1 MFNRTLGCALCLLL
15 CLAAPAA
22 WAKCSFKQGYMKS
35 VYKVELPA
43 DLDFPQDLA
52 PGRML
57 YSSAWQNATGV
68 RIACN
73 ASGRVSGRV
82 AGHIGPLLEVP
93 GWYNGGVHST
103 NVPGVGVAVYWCN
116 RGNNCEPSLPV
127 TSLDWEVG
135 PWDYDPENNW
145 LVLLVKTGPIAS
157 GVHDFLGTATVR
169 YDNLDVGE
177 LSIHGRLKVTARGC
191 RLDPASSTQT
201 IRLPTVPVDAFQEGG
216 VLPDPW
222 LGRPFDLRME
232 CDPDICLSY
241 RIDPLYPSNFPD
253 VLANRQGDGLARN
266 VGIQLFRELGGKS
279 VVLPLRMT
287 VFEGWTQ
294 GGAQRI
300 SLFARYYQTGAR
312 VTPGALNTAATFSM
326 IYE

>member
-93 GWYNGGVHST
+93 GWYNGGMHST

-116 RGNNCEPSLPV
+116 RGNSCEPSLPV
-127 TSLDWEVG
+127 TNTFTVVYSLVG
-135 PWDYDPENNW
+135 MEGSIA
-145 LVLLVKTGPIAS
+145 TGPMRKGRGA
-157 GVHDFLGTATVR
+157 FAPRPQALKT
-169 YDNLDVGE
+169 DVSE
-177 LSIHGRLKVTARGC
+177 AQ
-191 RLDPASSTQT
+191 AEAA
-201 IRLPTVPVDAFQEGG
+201 PVDNA
-216 VLPDPW
+216 
-222 LGRPFDLRME
+222 
-232 CDPDICLSY
+232 DIL
-241 RIDPLYPSNFPD
+241 
-253 VLANRQGDGLARN
+253 
-266 VGIQLFRELGGKS
+266 QLFS
-279 VVLPLRMT
+279 SAPL
-287 VFEGWTQ
+287 
-294 GGAQRI
+294 A
-300 SLFARYYQTGAR
+300 
-312 VTPGALNTAATFSM
+312 SM
-326 IYE
+326 V